1 MESAAGI
8 LGLAQG
14 SALID
19 DRAETQL
26 TGILTPHL
34 GSGFASVSARW
45 DRGRGFYTTPA
56 DQRVPASARASFDSY
71 SVGLRGAAP
80 LSEDI
85 ELQARGLGFAD
96 HRTLRFEGADSSSSG
111 QDASVRLIGRGRWQ
125 FDVLAYVQAR
135 NFSNIVVSS
144 TRFVPVLDQRN
155 TPSTGIGGKIEL
167 RPPTG
172 NANTLRIGSDWRISQ
187 GQLFEDAIS
196 AFSGKITARRNAG
209 GRNGDVG
216 FYLEDDLVLGRLTL
230 TGGARVDRWSIAD
243 GFFRE
248 RNAAQQ
254 LIIDNSYTD
263 RSGWEG
269 SFRAGALFDMGGGL
283 AVRGAAYTGFRVPTL
298 NELYRPFVVFPVTT
312 QANEALDNEH
322 LRGAEIGFDFALS
335 PQTRLSVTAFTN
347 ELRDA
352 IANVTIGPDLR
363 QRRNIDAVRS
373 RGIEATGRAQM
384 GKFQFLGSA
393 AYTDAR
399 VRGRGAAAALDGF
412 RPAQTPKFSASGTV
426 AVQPSERFTLSATVR
441 HIGAQFE
448 DDRNSDVLP
457 AATTVDLF
465 AELGLMEG
473 VSLLL
478 RGENMFDETIVTRNQ
493 GGSIDLGVP
502 RTLWIGLRAG
512 FGR

>member
-1 MESAAGI
+1 
-8 LGLAQG
+8 
-14 SALID
+14 
-19 DRAETQL
+19 
-26 TGILTPHL
+26 
-34 GSGFASVSARW
+34 
-45 DRGRGFYTTPA
+45 
-56 DQRVPASARASFDSY
+56 
-71 SVGLRGAAP
+71 
-80 LSEDI
+80 
-85 ELQARGLGFAD
+85 
-96 HRTLRFEGADSSSSG
+96 
-111 QDASVRLIGRGRWQ
+111 
-125 FDVLAYVQAR
+125 
-135 NFSNIVVSS
+135 
-144 TRFVPVLDQRN
+144 
-155 TPSTGIGGKIEL
+155 
-167 RPPTG
+167 
-172 NANTLRIGSDWRISQ
+172 
-187 GQLFEDAIS
+187 
-196 AFSGKITARRNAG
+196 
-209 GRNGDVG
+209 
-216 FYLEDDLVLGRLTL
+216 
-230 TGGARVDRWSIAD
+230 
-243 GFFRE
+243 
-248 RNAAQQ
+248 
-254 LIIDNSYTD
+254 
-263 RSGWEG
+263 
-269 SFRAGALFDMGGGL
+269 MGGGL

-465 AELGLMEG
+465 AELGLTEG
-473 VSLLL
+473 ASLLL
-478 RGENMFDETIVTRNQ
+478 RGENMLDETIITRNQ
-493 GGSIDLGVP
+493 GGSIDLGVR